1 MKKVL
6 ITLASILAVV
16 GIILLNALTFST
28 RYARMMETSITVTSA
43 DNSFIGKKMKEFFA
57 REDLEEKLAHEMES
71 LPLFPDH
78 PEYHEELASLA
89 VSLGRDTSLE
99 QVRCQGRRYYGG
111 YRVRLLLPREE
122 FQLWKD
128 RLKENLPEDRLSFI
142 TNRDNSHIRLR
153 QFTGWEEKSEDGET
167 PYTQGTASFLLTQGG
182 MTQLVYIT
190 AVIQE
195 KEDHVLLALFI
206 SDHKQDTRGIP
217 FGEMAMAR
225 PAGAE
230 GSKV

>member
-1 MKKVL
+1 MRKVL
-6 ITLASILAVV
+6 ITLASILAVA
-16 GIILLNALTFST
+16 GIILLNALTFSG

-43 DNSFIGKKMKEFFA
+43 DDSFIGKKMKEFFA

-78 PEYHEELASLA
+78 PEYHEELAGLI
-89 VSLGRDTSLE
+89 VSLGREASLE
-99 QVRCQGRRYYGG
+99 QVRCQGRHYYGG
-111 YRVRLLLPREE
+111 YRISLSMPKEE

-128 RLKENLPEDRLSFI
+128 RFKENLPKDRLSSI
-142 TNRDNSHIRLR
+142 TNRDSSHIRLR
-153 QFTGWEEKSEDGET
+153 KFTGWEEKSEDGDI
-167 PYTQGTASFLLTQGG
+167 PYVQGSASFLLTGGG

-190 AVIQE
+190 AVIIE
-195 KEDHVLLALFI
+195 KEEDVLLALFI

-217 FGEMAMAR
+217 FGKMAELP

-230 GSKV
+230 DS

>member
-1 MKKVL
+1 MRKVL
-6 ITLASILAVV
+6 ITLASILAVA
-16 GIILLNALTFST
+16 GIILLNALTFSG

-43 DNSFIGKKMKEFFA
+43 DDSFIGKKMKEFFA

-78 PEYHEELASLA
+78 PEYYEELASLA

-128 RLKENLPEDRLSFI
+128 RLKENLPENRLSSI
-142 TNRDNSHIRLR
+142 TNRDSSHIRLR

-167 PYTQGTASFLLTQGG
+167 PYTQGAASFLLTQGG

-190 AVIQE
+190 AVIIE
-195 KEDHVLLALFI
+195 KEEDVLLALFI

-217 FGEMAMAR
+217 FGKMAELP

-230 GSKV
+230 DS